1 MTTAS
6 TPSQIRQAIAGD
18 IAELKRRVV
27 AAENQLARQ
36 VIADCRAATPVDT
49 GEMLAGWGIAV
60 ELYRRDLPG
69 GGDEALDR
77 RLFGQQIYVY
87 NNDFRAYFFEHGT
100 EKMPPRP
107 MAAPAVER
115 ANATTVRP

>member
-1 MTTAS
+1 MSAAS
-6 TPSQIRQAIAGD
+6 TPGQIRQAIAGD

-36 VIADCRAATPVDT
+36 VVSDCRAATPVAT
-49 GEMLAGWGIAV
+49 GEMLAGWGVAV

-77 RLFGQQIYVY
+77 RLFGQEIYVY

-100 EKMPPRP
+100 AKMPPRP